1 VGCSS
6 QLISYHIMSIE
17 GGKFGGCACTYLSPS
32 TTATTMS
39 SHVAAYL
46 PTYLP
51 THPPRQPSLAS
62 HDTTHPRHPRHAY
75 PARAHTAADP
85 DITVT
90 MHMPTRA
97 LASGRGWGRVQ
108 EGWVSWTCMPR

>member
-1 VGCSS
+1 
-6 QLISYHIMSIE
+6 L
-17 GGKFGGCACTYLSPS
+17 YLSPS
-32 TTATTMS
+32 TTTRYHVKS
-39 SHVAAYL
+39 SHVAAYP
-46 PTYLP
+46 PTY
-51 THPPRQPSLAS
+51 PPRQPSLAS

-97 LASGRGWGRVQ
+97 LASGRGWGRV
-108 EGWVSWTCMPR
+108 PRRLGVVDVHA